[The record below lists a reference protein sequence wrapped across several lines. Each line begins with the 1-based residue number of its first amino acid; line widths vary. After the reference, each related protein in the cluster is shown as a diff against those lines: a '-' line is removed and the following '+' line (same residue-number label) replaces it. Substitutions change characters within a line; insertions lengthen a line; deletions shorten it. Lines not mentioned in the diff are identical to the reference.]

1 VARQPPCVV
10 RPQTFCADEGS
21 PETTTESS
29 PRLGHVSVRF
39 SVVFQS
45 AMNASA
51 TVLHIN
57 ALRLLHCADIML
69 PFGRMLGGVP
79 VARHTGSDEVR
90 FSAAVDF
97 NPQIH
102 SPAGESSVH
111 RIDTMLVR
119 WYPQRAAV
127 GYSRWTDR
135 SIHLCFKT
143 PRATF
148 TARGSSVMRPFIGIQ
163 RAKCRS
169 SDL

>member
-10 RPQTFCADEGS
+10 RPQTFCADEGL

-57 ALRLLHCADIML
+57 ALRLLHCPDIML

-79 VARHTGSDEVR
+79 VARLTGSDEVR

-111 RIDTMLVR
+111 TFPQGTYKPGVSHLFPTVPTAQTETLLSVPKFACKR
-119 WYPQRAAV
+119 WRPPGPYYDWKEV
-127 GYSRWTDR
+127 GNRGA
-135 SIHLCFKT
+135 KT
-143 PRATF
+143 YIRH
-148 TARGSSVMRPFIGIQ
+148 
-163 RAKCRS
+163 
-169 SDL
+169 